1 MAYYWAGFEQ
11 TTTVYVKGYP
21 VKQPT
26 SLIIYL
32 IEVASYFIYDLANLV
47 FAAMYRLS
55 KLEKTAKV
63 TPDVVIFMYTL

>member
-1 MAYYWAGFEQ
+1 
-11 TTTVYVKGYP
+11 

-47 FAAMYRLS
+47 FAAIYRLS

-63 TPDVVIFMYTL
+63 TPDVVIFMYTLWKVRITNSNNHYQIHLEFS